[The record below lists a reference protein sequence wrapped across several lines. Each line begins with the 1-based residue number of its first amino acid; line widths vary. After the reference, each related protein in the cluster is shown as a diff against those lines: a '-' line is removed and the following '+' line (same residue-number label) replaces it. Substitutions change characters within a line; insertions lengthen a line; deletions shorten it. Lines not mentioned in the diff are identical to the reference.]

1 MGCEPHV
8 ARREAKTRHG
18 VTLPPPPIRVL
29 LIEDDPGD
37 ADLVKIV
44 LGEVATQ
51 KFQVV
56 LADRLKTALES
67 LAKETPDLVLCDLSL
82 PDSHGI
88 ETFLRVHAQA
98 PTVPIVLMT
107 GFDDETFALEAV
119 RSGAQDYLVKGSV
132 DGKLLA
138 RVIRYAI
145 ERKRAEEELSRLAS
159 FPELNPNPILE
170 VELGGRLTYHNPAAR
185 TQFPD
190 LDALGAKHPL
200 LADVPAVV
208 DQIQKSHRM
217 SFQRELKVGA
227 RVYEQQF
234 YYVQGDRVVRTYV
247 QDVTERKQVE
257 QMKDDFVGTV
267 SHELRT
273 PLSIT
278 REGISQVLDGLLGPV
293 TERQTKILEVS
304 RNQMDRL
311 ARIINSLLDIS
322 KLESGRVALQR
333 TRLDLAALIRQVV
346 ASFEARAAE
355 QGLALKVAV
364 PEGPV
369 EVYGDSDK
377 LIQVFTN
384 LVGNAMKFTP
394 QGSITLSASPA
405 AAGRWVECAVSDTGV
420 GIAPENLS
428 KVFNRFQ
435 QFGREAAGK
444 ELGTGLG
451 LAITKGLVELHHG
464 TIRLESR
471 VGQGTAFLF
480 TLPAYSIETVLA
492 VHLKDAVRKAV
503 EDNTKLTLLLVRAGE
518 GAGAP
523 AQPPVLEAINGA
535 LRSRAGREGDV
546 VVPAPEGAAVI
557 LLECGLD
564 GASKVAAR
572 VEQAVVEYAAGHPP
586 AVPISIR
593 RATCPED
600 AKTADDLLAKARTP

>member
-1 MGCEPHV
+1 MGPEPHV
-8 ARREAKTRHG
+8 PGGQAEARHG
-18 VTLPPPPIRVL
+18 VTIPRPPIRVL

-44 LGEVATQ
+44 LAEVSTP
-51 KFQVV
+51 KFQ
-56 LADRLKTALES
+56 LTWADRLKVGLES

-98 PTVPIVLMT
+98 PKVPIVLMT

-170 VELGGRLTYHNPAAR
+170 VELAGRLTYHNPAAR

-190 LDALGAKHPL
+190 LETLGTKHPL
-200 LADVPAVV
+200 LADVPAIV
-208 DQIQKSHRM
+208 DRLQKSHRV
-217 SFQRELKVGA
+217 SYLRELKVGT

-234 YYVQGDRVVRTYV
+234 YYVQGDRVVRTYI
-247 QDVTERKQVE
+247 QDVTERKQIE

-293 TERQTKILEVS
+293 TERQTKILQVS

-322 KLESGRVALQR
+322 KIEAGRVGLQR
-333 TRLDLAALIRQVV
+333 AKVDLAALVRQV
-346 ASFEARAAE
+346 AAGFEPRAAE
-355 QGLALKVAV
+355 KGLALTVTV
-364 PEGPV
+364 PDGPV
-369 EVYGDSDK
+369 EVYGDADK
-377 LIQVFTN
+377 LIQIFTN
-384 LVGNAMKFTP
+384 LVGNAMRFTAK
-394 QGSITLSASPA
+394 GSIALSAAPD
-405 AAGRWVECAVSDTGV
+405 GRWVQCAVADTGP
-420 GIAPENLS
+420 GIAPEHLS

-435 QFGREAAGK
+435 QFGRPAAAGK

-464 TIRLESR
+464 TIRLESQ
-471 VGQGTAFLF
+471 VDKGTTFRF
-480 TLPAYSIETVLA
+480 TLPAYSVETVLE
-492 VHLKDAVRKAV
+492 VHLKDAAQKAAT
-503 EDNTKLTLLLVRAGE
+503 DNTRMTLLLLRVGD
-518 GAGAP
+518 GAP
-523 AQPPVLEAINGA
+523 AEPAVLEAVNGA
-535 LRSRAGREGDV
+535 LRSRAGRTGDV
-546 VVPAPEGAAVI
+546 VVPAPEGLAVI
-557 LLECGLD
+557 LTECD
-564 GASKVAAR
+564 REGAAKVTAR
-572 VEQAVVEYAAGHPP
+572 VEQAMVEYGTSHPP
-586 AVPISIR
+586 ARPCVIR
-593 RATCPED
+593 GATCPDD
-600 AKTADDLLAKARTP
+600 ARTADELLAKVRVP